1 LKLIDNITSEQLF
14 SIQTDSEFNEIA
26 LKIFHFQYKNCIVYR
41 EFCQHIK
48 CKTTSISYFDEIPFL
63 PIQFFKSKKIISSNR
78 PEQIIFKS
86 SGTMATG
93 RSNHYVIDLELYE
106 NSFIEGFRKLYGNP
120 SEFTFLALLPSYQEQ
135 GESSLV
141 YMVDKL
147 ISLSKDARS
156 GFYLNQNDLLAE
168 HLKILNTEN
177 KPTVLFGVSYALLD
191 LIEEFQ
197 TLSLPNLIIMETG
210 GMKGRRKELPK
221 EELHQTLMS
230 VLKTTSIHSEYGM
243 TELLSQ
249 GYSKGAGIFNFP
261 NWIKPLI
268 RQSTDPL
275 KIETKPLKTGG
286 INIIDLAN
294 IWSCSFIA
302 TQDLGKLSN
311 LGLQIVGR
319 FDHSDTRG
327 CNLLLDL

>member
-1 LKLIDNITSEQLF
+1 MKLIDNITSEQLF
-14 SIQTDSEFNEIA
+14 SIQSDDEFNEIS
-26 LKIFHFQYKNCIVYR
+26 LKIFHFQYKNCSVYQ

-48 CKTTSISYFDEIPFL
+48 VPLTTPIHYSEIPFL
-63 PIQFFKSKKIISSNR
+63 PIQFFKSKKILSSSS
-78 PEQIIFKS
+78 PVETIFKS
-86 SGTMATG
+86 SGTTSSG
-93 RSNHYVIDLELYE
+93 RSQHYVSDLKLYE
-106 NSFIEGFRKLYGNP
+106 ESFINGFTKVYGNP
-120 SEFTFLALLPSYQEQ
+120 ANFTFLALLPSYIEQ

-141 YMVDKL
+141 YMVSKL
-147 ISLSKDARS
+147 IELSKDDRS
-156 GFYLNQNDLLAE
+156 GFYLNQNAILAQ
-168 HLKILNTEN
+168 HLTQLDKEQ
-177 KPTVLFGVSYALLD
+177 KPTILFGVSYALLD
-191 LIEEFQ
+191 LIEQFDQ
-197 TLSLPNLIIMETG
+197 LSIPSIIIMETG

-221 EELHQTLMS
+221 DELHDQLKS
-230 VLKTTSIHSEYGM
+230 VFKTPFIHSEYGM

-249 GYSKGAGIFNFP
+249 GYAKENGIFTFP
-261 NWIKPLI
+261 NWIKPII

-275 KIETKPLKTGG
+275 KIELNQHKTGG